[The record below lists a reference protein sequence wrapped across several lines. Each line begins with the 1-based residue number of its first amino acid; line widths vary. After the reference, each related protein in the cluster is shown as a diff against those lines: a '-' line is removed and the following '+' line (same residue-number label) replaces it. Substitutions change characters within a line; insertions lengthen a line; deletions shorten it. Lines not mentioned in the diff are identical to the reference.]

1 MAATKTGTVVYD
13 LEGSLLE
20 ACSCGVLCP
29 CWVGEDPDRGVCMA
43 CIAYHYDRGTIRGID
58 VSGLT
63 FAGAAYIPGN
73 VLQGNWK
80 LALFVDDRASDEQ
93 MEAIIDAHGGKLGGP
108 LGDLSQLFG
117 EIVSV
122 QRAPIK
128 HEITEGQGK
137 LMVGDAIQAEMEPY
151 RSAEGDVTTLH
162 DTVFSTVPGSP
173 AWVGK
178 AGFLRVTLP
187 EFDMEWSFENSN
199 AIQASWKI
207 THTE

>member
-1 MAATKTGTVVYD
+1 MAATKTETVVYD

-43 CIAYHYDRGTIRGID
+43 VIAYHYDRGTIRGID

-128 HEITEGQGK
+128 HEITAGQGK
-137 LMVGDAIQAEMEPY
+137 LIVGDAIRAEMEPY
-151 RSAEGDVTTLH
+151 RSAEGDVTTLR

-178 AGFLRVTLP
+178 ADFLHVTLP

>member
-1 MAATKTGTVVYD
+1 
-13 LEGSLLE
+13 
-20 ACSCGVLCP
+20 
-29 CWVGEDPDRGVCMA
+29 MA

-63 FAGAAYIPGN
+63 FAGAAFIPGN

-80 LALFVDDRASDEQ
+80 LALFVDDQASDEQ
-93 MEAIIDAHGGKLGGP
+93 MEAILDAHSGKLGGP
-108 LGDLSQLFG
+108 LADLAQLFG

-122 QRAPIK
+122 KRAPIK
-128 HEITEGQGK
+128 HEIIEGMGRLQ
-137 LMVGDAIQAEMEPY
+137 VGDAIHAEMTPY
-151 RSAEGDVTTLH
+151 RSEVGDVTTLR

-178 AGFLRVTLP
+178 AAFLRVTLP
-187 EFDMEWSFENSN
+187 EHDMEWSFENSN

-207 THTE
+207 SHNG